1 MGLYGSIFAGAIP
14 TRTNL
19 LVSAGSWQEQS
30 PHPEINGGFIRE
42 YGPLESMNF
51 CILLSYLDTGYANN
65 YMQIWVERGTDFDGC
80 EWTHMYKA
88 PLLWR
93 PCGTS
98 VRARYTHQ
106 WQEKSPQLWCHCIA
120 TLLPIAGVDLCGYS
134 FGDWELT
141 QFHWKLLVIFL
152 TSCSWHHWRPRPMI
166 LFKAMNCHSC
176 NCWPSGFAQVILY
189 IELTE
194 IYLLERSGRDAS
206 NQLGVYCWLHH
217 IRTISFR
224 VCKNT
229 AAGTNI
235 THRPRGSPKP
245 RIG

>member
-1 MGLYGSIFAGAIP
+1 
-14 TRTNL
+14 
-19 LVSAGSWQEQS
+19 
-30 PHPEINGGFIRE
+30 
-42 YGPLESMNF
+42 
-51 CILLSYLDTGYANN
+51 
-65 YMQIWVERGTDFDGC
+65 MQIWVERGTDFDAC

-189 IELTE
+189 IEQQKSISLSEVAVMQATNLAFTAGSTT
-194 IYLLERSGRDAS
+194 YERYHFGSAKIP
-206 NQLGVYCWLHH
+206 LPALILH
-217 IRTISFR
+217 TDPE
-224 VCKNT
+224 VPPN
-229 AAGTNI
+229 
-235 THRPRGSPKP
+235 PE
-245 RIG
+245 